1 MALLACI
8 SYMLSTNILIL
19 NESIP
24 SLKSILMTDLSVNIY
39 LLLLVSMY
47 ALGILTDAHTRT
59 HAHKHPNA
67 HLPDVALIFYQHC
80 SYAYRIKV
88 YYQPNGSLISLNK
101 KFSLKQIC
109 SKKVWEFPIPAHLAK
124 QGKHS

>member
-24 SLKSILMTDLSVNIY
+24 SLKSILMADLSVNIY

-47 ALGILTDAHTRT
+47 ALGILTNAHART

-109 SKKVWEFPIPAHLAK
+109 SKKVSELPIPAHFSK

>member
-24 SLKSILMTDLSVNIY
+24 SLKSILMADLSVNIY

-47 ALGILTDAHTRT
+47 ALGILTNAHART
-59 HAHKHPNA
+59 PHAHKHPNA
-67 HLPDVALIFYQHC
+67 HLPDVALIF
-80 SYAYRIKV
+80 
-88 YYQPNGSLISLNK
+88 
-101 KFSLKQIC
+101 
-109 SKKVWEFPIPAHLAK
+109 
-124 QGKHS
+124 